1 MIRNRQIRVVVR
13 VRVIVIAIA
22 IVVGGNNIIVYLKI
36 HILL

>member
-13 VRVIVIAIA
+13 VRVIVIAI
-22 IVVGGNNIIVYLKI
+22 VVGGNNIIVYLKI